1 MFSLRNIPRCHVPS
15 SKPIK
20 AKKKNILTVKL
31 LSEMMYITTSPDLII
46 GSLQHVVFKIIS
58 GKPNRIFLGH
68 AI

>member
-20 AKKKNILTVKL
+20 AKKDILTVKL
-31 LSEMMYITTSPDLII
+31 LSKMMYITTSPDLII